1 MIKNWLNRHLQA
13 IQQVLVR
20 MRLHAWA
27 TLMMCGV
34 IGVTLCL
41 PGLFY
46 IATDNLNRLASDI
59 QTQSPISLFLKLNVT
74 PAEIQSIEQ
83 QLKGDEHIASYQ
95 FMPKEQAWQQMQQ
108 TGAANSIASNVVST
122 LDKNPLP
129 DAFFITPASNTS
141 EAIYQLQ
148 SSLQSLNGVDKALV
162 DSQWIKRLNGLL
174 QLGDK
179 VILVL
184 VSLLAFAL
192 VAVIGNTIRMQ
203 ILTQHAEIEV
213 SQLIGATKSFI
224 RCPFLYAGALYGLG
238 GGLIACLLL
247 WAVVSFFNSTVIK
260 IAAEYGSQFAIN
272 NQSLLLNL
280 FVILTSTTIGW
291 LAAYLAVN
299 RAVVSYR

>member
-1 MIKNWLNRHLQA
+1 MKNWINRHLQV

-20 MRLHAWA
+20 MRLHGWS

-41 PGLFY
+41 PSLFY

-59 QTQSPISLFLKLNVT
+59 QTQSPISLFLKLNAT
-74 PAEIQSIEQ
+74 QAEIQSIER
-83 QLKGDEHIASYQ
+83 QLKGDEHITSYHLVT
-95 FMPKEQAWQQMQQ
+95 KDQAWQKMQK
-108 TGAANSIASNVVST
+108 TGAGNTVASNIVNT

-129 DAFFITPASNTS
+129 DAFFITPASNTP
-141 EAIYQLQ
+141 EAISQLQ
-148 SSLQSLNGVDKALV
+148 SSLQALNGVDKALI

-174 QLGDK
+174 QLGNK
-179 VILVL
+179 MVLVL
-184 VSLLAFAL
+184 ASLLAFAL

-203 ILTQHAEIEV
+203 ILTQLAEIEV

-247 WAVVSFFNSTVIK
+247 WTMVSFFNSTVVQ
-260 IAAEYGSQFAIN
+260 IAAEYGSQFAIS
-272 NQSLLLNL
+272 NQSLVLNL
-280 FVILTSTTIGW
+280 FIVLTATAIGW
-291 LAAYLAVN
+291 LAAYFAVN
-299 RAVVSYR
+299 SALVTYH

>member
-20 MRLHAWA
+20 MRLHGWA

-184 VSLLAFAL
+184 ASLLAFAL

-247 WAVVSFFNSTVIK
+247 WAVVSFFNSTVMK
-260 IAAEYGSQFAIN
+260 IAAEYGSQFAIS

-280 FVILTSTTIGW
+280 FVILTSTAIGW

-299 RAVVSYR
+299 RALVSYR